1 MLAYVSQFAAPLWI
15 DKLIQMHRTG
25 GPQGWSEHL
34 AHAENLSPIA
44 QSISVYPYHYTDCAI
59 WLPGWRER
67 EQSGDE
73 FQSFNLQACV
83 VWNFY
88 SLFQFMRRFVLSQLS
103 VVLFKNNDAFIVKDT
118 DQCFIQVTIVV
129 LK

>member
-1 MLAYVSQFAAPLWI
+1 V
-15 DKLIQMHRTG
+15 
-25 GPQGWSEHL
+25 
-34 AHAENLSPIA
+34 
-44 QSISVYPYHYTDCAI
+44 
-59 WLPGWRER
+59 ER

-73 FQSFNLQACV
+73 FQSFNLKAHV

-118 DQCFIQVTIVV
+118 DQCFIQVTVVV